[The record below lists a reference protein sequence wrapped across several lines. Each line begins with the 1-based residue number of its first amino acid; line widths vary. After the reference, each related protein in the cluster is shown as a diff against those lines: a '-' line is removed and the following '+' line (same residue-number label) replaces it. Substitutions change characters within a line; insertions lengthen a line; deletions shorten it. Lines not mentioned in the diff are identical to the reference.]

1 MWIKYKAPRKA
12 KITETKLDMAKMKDG
27 YHNRIGGRIES
38 SVSES

>member
-1 MWIKYKAPRKA
+1 MWIKYKAPRKV
-12 KITETKLDMAKMKDG
+12 KITETKLEMAKMKDG